1 MDCLFC
7 KILNDD
13 IPSTK
18 VFENENVLGFVD
30 INPMAKKHFL
40 FIHKEHTTDIN
51 DLTLTQPNHLVEVFN
66 AIYSFTTDSGLSKTG
81 FRVVT
86 NQGREGGQ
94 TVFHTHFHV
103 LGGEQL
109 RGFGS

>member
-7 KILNDD
+7 KIINDE

-51 DLTLTQPNHLVEVFN
+51 DLSLVHPNHLADVFS
-66 AIYSFTTDSGLSKTG
+66 AIHSFTTDSGLSNSG

-86 NQGREGGQ
+86 NKGSEAGQ

-109 RGFGS
+109 KGFGA